1 MEELLDWGF
10 IGSLKQWYLLL
21 LITLYNV
28 YDLWVQNIE
37 DICSVM
43 THCTLLSQTNS
54 ERTEYR
60 SISCNENVVCIMT
73 YLIWH
78 CWMRHD
84 HHMKTLGER
93 FHRYSILIL
102 SLLKSVSKR
111 DTTDVL
117 FFPTFSPVWE
127 CVHWPNSQLFSF
139 FQSTEECC
147 LHHNEAVYDQDLHRK
162 SWGWVRWEC
171 HSSCCGL
178 PAPEAGAV
186 SKNIQKPTVPAQ
198 CESYV
203 QDNNCESHCHIGFY
217 SGPQRHT
224 GSYSGAEHNMQS
236 ALSGCV
242 SLTKPTLMMSLW
254 GEAFVDSVGPQS
266 KRCPVVSLCRQL
278 WGWKH
283 SWQLEEGIFSC
294 IQWTSDFRM

>member
-1 MEELLDWGF
+1 MLYRIVKKKKICRCKKGSCIKEMRKKYYMDMEELLDWGF

-147 LHHNEAVYDQDLHRK
+147 LHHNEAVYDRSAPKKLGMSPLGMSQQLLWTPCP
-162 SWGWVRWEC
+162 WGW
-171 HSSCCGL
+171 SC
-178 PAPEAGAV
+178 V
-186 SKNIQKPTVPAQ
+186 K
-198 CESYV
+198 
-203 QDNNCESHCHIGFY
+203 
-217 SGPQRHT
+217 
-224 GSYSGAEHNMQS
+224 
-236 ALSGCV
+236 
-242 SLTKPTLMMSLW
+242 
-254 GEAFVDSVGPQS
+254 
-266 KRCPVVSLCRQL
+266 
-278 WGWKH
+278 KH
-283 SWQLEEGIFSC
+283 SKAHSPCTVRELC
-294 IQWTSDFRM
+294 TR